1 MWLTIGLLII
11 CFTIIVMFRMYM
23 DLRRQDQQH
32 VRLTQ
37 GDQRNHEKYMRI
49 TRQEA
54 IGEMTKVL
62 TDLKEGKVT
71 LDPAP
76 KQQEGPDIRALGE
89 EPPQM
94 TPYKKA
100 WIDPR
105 TIGDMQQI
113 EYDAFIQR
121 EQREARKRHYR

>member
-1 MWLTIGLLII
+1 MWFTIGLLII

-62 TDLKEGKVT
+62 TDIKEGKVT

-76 KQQEGPDIRALGE
+76 KQQAILPPSVE

-113 EYDAFIQR
+113 EYDAFIRR